1 MLNNANR
8 LQKLCDLASL
18 LNDCEDDEA
27 LAILNA
33 YATLRGL
40 QVGGSKGTTPPKRE
54 DSRPRSRSQR
64 NDKGKQ
70 PEQVNSGSNRAALRV
85 AREKELNMT
94 VGQVIDANT
103 RLLNIQK
110 KFKGKEGSALTEL
123 ANKYGLQPASARQEI
138 GRAVQLC
145 QDLTTWLNGKS
156 WLDRN
161 TGKKTDTMPPL
172 TDSFRRLMGDES
184 SGAGCDCQ
192 DEAAKN
198 PS

>member
-8 LQKLCDLASL
+8 LQKLNEIASVL
-18 LNDCEDDEA
+18 DACEAEDA
-27 LAILNA
+27 LAILNS

-54 DSRPRSRSQR
+54 DTRSRSSSQR
-64 NDKGKQ
+64 NIKGKQ
-70 PEQVNSGSNRAALRV
+70 PEQVNTGSNRATVRV
-85 AREKELNMT
+85 ARERELNMT
-94 VGQVIDANT
+94 VGQVIDATT

-123 ANKYGLQPASARQEI
+123 AQKYGLEPASARQEI

-145 QDLTTWLNGKS
+145 QDLTTWLNGRS
-156 WLDRN
+156 WFDRN
-161 TGKKTDTMPPL
+161 TGKKTDSMPAL
-172 TDSFRRLMGDES
+172 TDSFRRLMGDE
-184 SGAGCDCQ
+184 GCSTGRNSQ
-192 DEAAKN
+192 DEVAKN